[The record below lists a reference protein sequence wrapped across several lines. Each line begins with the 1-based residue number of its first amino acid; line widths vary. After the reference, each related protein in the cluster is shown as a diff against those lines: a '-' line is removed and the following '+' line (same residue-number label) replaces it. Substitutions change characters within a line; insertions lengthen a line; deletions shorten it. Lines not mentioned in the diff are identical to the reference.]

1 MAGSKSDLAELEVLR
16 LLTGQALA
24 TLSFPITPY
33 LALFTVVPTDAAG
46 SGTEVSGSSYARVSA
61 AGKFATPAAG
71 SVATNAN
78 VDFPTVTGSGYTVVG
93 VACFDASS
101 GGNMVWWYDV
111 GSTVI
116 AVGSFARIVSGTGT
130 VISEA

>member
-46 SGTEVSGSSYARVSA
+46 SGTEVSGSSYARQSA
-61 AGKFATPAAG
+61 AGKFG
-71 SVATNAN
+71 SPSGGSLTLSTA
-78 VDFPTVTGSGYTVVG
+78 VDFPTVTSASYTVVG
-93 VACFDASS
+93 VACFDAVTS
-101 GGNMVWWYDV
+101 GNMLWWYDV
-111 GSTVI
+111 SSTTI
-116 AVGSFARIVSGTGT
+116 NVGSFARIPASTGIT
-130 VISEA
+130 ITEA